1 MLAVLSQL
9 FLNCSQLSVHC
20 SQHVPSAPQAGS
32 QLFSNSLNYFSTV
45 PPNVSQ
51 LRHPQFGIPLF
62 STLCQMSSVL
72 YWLFP
77 TISQLCLN
85 CFSQFLNLFPT
96 VCQMAY
102 RLFWTLSQIS
112 FNYIIKC
119 LPTLFQPCLNS
130 LNYVANCVS
139 AVLQPCPQMFP
150 RYQLLVLITVS
161 QLLLSFKLWPSATCF
176 EAARSKSRSA
186 WQILTS
192 GCKQLLQNVELQGAH
207 GTVLPWGLWLAY
219 CKMSMAA
226 NCAWFCPPL
235 STGSVRSQISV
246 CGSLEHRTNGLYKG
260 KLFKPEIYW
269 PSV

>member
-112 FNYIIKC
+112 LNYIIKC

-176 EAARSKSRSA
+176 EAAMNAEAKALTARSLTWPSA
-186 WQILTS
+186 NGRAARAS
-192 GCKQLLQNVELQGAH
+192 AGNAGSDF
-207 GTVLPWGLWLAY
+207 G
-219 CKMSMAA
+219 SMAH
-226 NCAWFCPPL
+226 CAACCQSFVCLPCPP
-235 STGSVRSQISV
+235 S
-246 CGSLEHRTNGLYKG
+246 
-260 KLFKPEIYW
+260 
-269 PSV
+269 PSPAN